1 MITKK
6 EVQHTANLARIGVTE
21 AEIEKFQKDI
31 SSVLAYVDKLKKLDL
46 AGVEPTSHPVKIENV
61 TRKDEA
67 KPWPQRLLPGFL
79 KVKSIFNGSN

>member
-46 AGVEPTSHPVKIENV
+46 AGVEPTSHPVKIDNV

-67 KPWPQRLLPGFL
+67 RPWPQRLLQGFL
-79 KVKSIFNGSN
+79 KVKSIF

>member
-6 EVQHTANLARIGVTE
+6 EVEHTANLARIGVTE

-61 TRKDEA
+61 MRKDEA
-67 KPWPQRLLPGFL
+67 KPWPQRLLQGFL